1 MRRLSVFAICYLVLT
16 MTAAGATAGNDDAAG
31 TAVFAGGCFW
41 CMEGPFDA
49 LDGVLSTTSGY
60 AGGSKEDATY
70 QRSSSGRSGHR
81 EVLQVKYD
89 PARVSYA
96 DLLEVFWHNIDPYDP
111 RGQFC
116 DKGPQYTSAVI
127 ALSDEQFRLASESKA
142 ELVAQIEAAGKSG
155 DVIATEILPFA
166 QFYPAEDYHQ
176 DYYTK
181 NPIRYKVYRWNCGR
195 DARLAEIWGEAAK
208 H

>member
-1 MRRLSVFAICYLVLT
+1 MRRLSVFAICFLALT

-60 AGGSKEDATY
+60 AGGSKKDATY

-81 EVLQVKYD
+81 EVLQIKYD

-96 DLLEVFWHNIDPYDP
+96 DLLEVFWHNIDPYDA

-142 ELVAQIEAAGKSG
+142 ALVAQIEAAGKSG

-176 DYYTK
+176 DYYKK

-195 DARLAEIWGEAAK
+195 DARLAAIWGEAAK

>member
-1 MRRLSVFAICYLVLT
+1 MRRLSVFAICFLVLT

-60 AGGSKEDATY
+60 AGGSKKDATY

>member
-155 DVIATEILPFA
+155 DMIATEILPFA

-176 DYYTK
+176 DYYKK

>member
-1 MRRLSVFAICYLVLT
+1 MRRLSVFAICFLALT

-60 AGGSKEDATY
+60 AGGSKKDATY

-96 DLLEVFWHNIDPYDP
+96 DLLEVFWHNIDPYDA

-142 ELVAQIEAAGKSG
+142 ALVSQIEAAGKSG

-176 DYYTK
+176 DYYKK

-195 DARLAEIWGEAAK
+195 DARLAAIWGEAAK

>member
-1 MRRLSVFAICYLVLT
+1 MRRLSVFAMCFLVLT
-16 MTAAGATAGNDDAAG
+16 MTAAAATAGNDDAAG

-96 DLLEVFWHNIDPYDP
+96 DLLEVYWHNIDPYDP

-127 ALSDEQFRLASESKA
+127 ALSDEQFRLAGESKA
-142 ELVAQIEAAGKSG
+142 ALVAQIEAAGKSG
-155 DVIATEILPFA
+155 AMIATEILPFA

-176 DYYTK
+176 DYYKK

-195 DARLAEIWGEAAK
+195 DARLAAIWGEAAK